1 MIINEELLDELKL
14 YIDDHFYP
22 IVCEVYSEYKV
33 SDIPSDLDDYM
44 QNNLKPS
51 FNKVLFDYIDRK
63 EVSDSDI
70 YKKAGI
76 DRRHFSKI
84 RSKSDYRVSKST
96 AICLALAL
104 ELDIDDAKYLLSS
117 AGYSLSYNDKFELI
131 IQFCFEKRIYDIF
144 YINEILDYFSLKPLI

>member
-1 MIINEELLDELKL
+1 VIINEELLDELKL